1 MPPTQASCRISRRL
15 THQAFAFIF
24 PNSPSLFPSRSL
36 RKITRITSYPRRG
49 TIRSRHPFPRRLR
62 RDAGIFF
69 STRHASETHWTR
81 HKQPNQHMPNQT
93 NKHEF
98 KQTSKRPRVE
108 PRTFMSF
115 SSTSSLFFEDAPC
128 SEHTP
133 GDILRWKDSK
143 SLCGEKNAKEKK
155 MGNEIKREDTG
166 AISSVSLNDG
176 SLRRLPTSPANPVP
190 RMYRVITSPAPA
202 IDGPVIHG
210 TGFNRT

>member
-1 MPPTQASCRISRRL
+1 MAPSEAGTPFLAVSDATLGSFSR
-15 THQAFAFIF
+15 
-24 PNSPSLFPSRSL
+24 
-36 RKITRITSYPRRG
+36 
-49 TIRSRHPFPRRLR
+49 
-62 RDAGIFF
+62 
-69 STRHASETHWTR
+69 RHASETHWTR
-81 HKQPNQHMPNQT
+81 HKQANQHMPNQT

-143 SLCGEKNAKEKK
+143 SLCGEKNAEEKK

-166 AISSVSLNDG
+166 LYPQFHLTMDRSEG
-176 SLRRLPTSPANPVP
+176 YQPARPI
-190 RMYRVITSPAPA
+190 RCRECIA
-202 IDGPVIHG
+202 
-210 TGFNRT
+210 